1 MAASLTPAV
10 ARTRSRWLLTTCV
23 LTVGLMSLVSP
34 RVEGQG
40 PAIREEDIKAS
51 FLYNFARFVEWP
63 ERSFGDSNAAFRIE
77 IVGRDPFDGRLDQ
90 LMIGKKIDDRPIEV
104 IHSLMGESP
113 TPVQMAFV
121 SASEIK
127 RLDALLRN
135 YRRSQVLTVSDIAD
149 FTLRGGM
156 IGFVAAPGAVRFTIN
171 QSAVE
176 QAQLRMSSR
185 LLALG
190 VPRLAA
196 R

>member
-1 MAASLTPAV
+1 M
-10 ARTRSRWLLTTCV
+10 
-23 LTVGLMSLVSP
+23 LML
-34 RVEGQG
+34 GQTLG
-40 PAIREEDIKAS
+40 H
-51 FLYNFARFVEWP
+51 Y
-63 ERSFGDSNAAFRIE
+63 RIE
-77 IVGRDPFDGRLDQ
+77 AKLGEGGMGVVYKALDTHLDRL
-90 LMIGKKIDDRPIEV
+90 V
-104 IHSLMGESP
+104 
-113 TPVQMAFV
+113 V
-121 SASEIK
+121 K

-156 IGFVAAPGAVRFTIN
+156 IGFFAAPGAVRFTIN